1 MRIALTG
8 DSIVTRRGLTADPGA
23 ARLYELIRGC
33 DAAFTNI
40 EVVPSGFRG
49 DPSFEN
55 DGSHLAAEPGVLDD
69 LLGAGFSLFTA
80 ANNHIL
86 DYGIAGLRLTMEEM
100 DRRGMRH
107 AGLGD
112 TLETARMPAYL
123 DLAAGGVAL
132 LACCSTFP
140 KGKEAGAQ
148 RPDMQGRP
156 GLNPLRFETVHEV
169 TPAQFAALQGIAE
182 SLGLEAQRRE
192 KIQLGF
198 GFPPND
204 PSIFHFQGQGYRA
217 AETPAIRTAAL
228 GRDVEAIAK
237 WVREARSRADLVVLS
252 LHAHEQGATM
262 EEPADFIPPFCRRM
276 IDEGA
281 DIVVGHGPHLLRGM
295 EIHRGRPIFYSLGN
309 FVGQNELTE
318 KLPADSYDLFRVS
331 QEATPGAMYAQRHD
345 HDRKGFPAD
354 RRFWE
359 SVVPICRFADG
370 RLAAIEIHPIV
381 LGFGLKPHQRGRPR
395 LAEGAEARAILD
407 RLSEL
412 SRPFGVALD
421 VGEGV
426 AQLRIPA

>member
-8 DSIVTRRGLTADPGA
+8 DSIATRRGLTADPAAAPLYDLLRGA
-23 ARLYELIRGC
+23 

-40 EVVPSGFRG
+40 EVVPCGFRG

-86 DYGIAGLRLTMEEM
+86 DYGIAGLRLTMQEM
-100 DRRGMRH
+100 DRRGMCH

-123 DLAAGGVAL
+123 DVPAGSVAL

-156 GLNPLRFETVHEV
+156 GLNPLRYDTVHEV
-169 TPAQFAALQGIAE
+169 TAAQLDALKGIAD

-198 GFPPND
+198 GFPPAD
-204 PSIFHFQGQGYRA
+204 PAIFHFQGQSYRA
-217 AETPAIRTAAL
+217 AEAPAIRTAAL
-228 GRDVEAIAK
+228 QRDVEGIAK
-237 WVREARSRADLVVLS
+237 WVREARGRADLVVLS

-262 EEPADFIPPFCRRM
+262 EDPAEFIPPFCRRM
-276 IDEGA
+276 IEEGA

-295 EIHRGRPIFYSLGN
+295 ELHRGRPIFYSLGN
-309 FVGQNELTE
+309 FVGQNELTQ
-318 KLPADSYDLFRVS
+318 KLPADSYDLFRVP
-331 QEATPGAMYAQRHD
+331 QESTPGAMYRQRHD
-345 HDRKGFPAD
+345 DDRKGFPAD

-359 SVVPICRFADG
+359 AVVPICRFDDG
-370 RLAAIEIHPIV
+370 RLVEVEIHPIV
-381 LGFGLKPHQRGRPR
+381 LGHGLKPHRRGRPK
-395 LAEGAEARAILD
+395 LAPGADARAILD
-407 RLSEL
+407 RFALLSQ
-412 SRPFGVALD
+412 PFGTAMEI
-421 VGEGV
+421 GEGI
-426 AQLRIPA
+426 ARLRIPA